1 MRRDPGARDSA
12 QGVKDMVWCSR
23 LAGEC
28 KTQVVAYT
36 SGGDGLVSPAGHL
49 VKIVQ
54 LQRTRV
60 HADCQQM
67 VCTLL
72 QPAYYFL

>member
-1 MRRDPGARDSA
+1 VPGI
-12 QGVKDMVWCSR
+12 VHKDMVWSSR

-28 KTQVVAYT
+28 KTQVLAYT

-49 VKIVQ
+49 VE
-54 LQRTRV
+54 LSGSRV
-60 HADCQQM
+60 HADCQQI